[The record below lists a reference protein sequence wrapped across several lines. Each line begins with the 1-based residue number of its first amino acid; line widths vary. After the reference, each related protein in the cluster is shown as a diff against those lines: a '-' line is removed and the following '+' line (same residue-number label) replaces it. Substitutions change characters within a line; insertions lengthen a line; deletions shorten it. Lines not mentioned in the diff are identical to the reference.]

1 MSITENEIYTAVKNR
16 TNGEIVENAINIE
29 GMAILINGED
39 FKTLVT
45 ELRALDESVWP
56 EFKKSNFS
64 GFFPSQYINE
74 DGKYQHNGIIQI
86 DIDQSDTYTTEY
98 IAELKSNLAK
108 HENVFIAFNSVIT
121 GLKVFVRTNLPPN
134 TSKELHR
141 KAYFEVVRQLELP
154 TLQDN
159 CGQEIK
165 RFCYLS
171 SDKEM
176 LYNPA
181 CEILELDIIGLEN
194 EIKQLELLK
203 TFDIDVKEYNSS
215 EILNAFEL
223 INRSLNYNQRPKV
236 NFAMFSIYGT
246 DATLLLLEKWDVNN
260 RQKLENDLEAQFS
273 LNKNK
278 YGAGTIF
285 HLLSVIHGLTASDY
299 TFDIF
304 RLLVFVLSV
313 ILGLTVRQYNH

>member
-121 GLKVFVRTNLPPN
+121 GLKVFVRTNLHPN

-223 INRSLNYNQRPKV
+223 INRSLNYNQRLEV

-246 DATLLLLEKWDVNN
+246 DATL
-260 RQKLENDLEAQFS
+260 
-273 LNKNK
+273 
-278 YGAGTIF
+278 
-285 HLLSVIHGLTASDY
+285 
-299 TFDIF
+299 
-304 RLLVFVLSV
+304 
-313 ILGLTVRQYNH
+313 